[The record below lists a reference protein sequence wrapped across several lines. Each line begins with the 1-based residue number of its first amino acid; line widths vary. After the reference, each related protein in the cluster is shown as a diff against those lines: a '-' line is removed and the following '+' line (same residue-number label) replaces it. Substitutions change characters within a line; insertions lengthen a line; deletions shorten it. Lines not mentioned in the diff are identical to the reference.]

1 MNLSMNYGKLK
12 KSRTKRKNNSK
23 GMENVNFKTWFKNQP
38 MWLKIVVA
46 TAIAIAAVFGAGSAM
61 SCTATHKVV
70 QSYFNTQTGDTI
82 GIKFEQSGRVK
93 K

>member
-1 MNLSMNYGKLK
+1 M
-12 KSRTKRKNNSK
+12 
-23 GMENVNFKTWFKNQP
+23 
-38 MWLKIVVA
+38 KIVVA
-46 TAIAIAAVFGAGSAM
+46 TAIAIAAVFGAGSAT

-82 GIKFEQSGRVK
+82 GIKYEQFGRVK

>member
-1 MNLSMNYGKLK
+1 M
-12 KSRTKRKNNSK
+12 RTKPKNNSK
-23 GMENVNFKTWFKNQP
+23 NMENTNFKTWFKKQP
-38 MWLKIVVA
+38 TWLKIVVA
-46 TAIAIAAVFGAGSAM
+46 TAIAIAAVFGAGSAT

-82 GIKFEQSGRVK
+82 EIKYEQSGRMK

>member
-1 MNLSMNYGKLK
+1 
-12 KSRTKRKNNSK
+12 
-23 GMENVNFKTWFKNQP
+23 MENMNFKTWFKNQP
-38 MWLKIVVA
+38 TWLKIVVA
-46 TAIAIAAVFGAGSAM
+46 TAIAIAAVFGAGSAT

-82 GIKFEQSGRVK
+82 GIKYEQFGRVK